1 VKTVKT
7 EEIFSVTE
15 NSDYI
20 LELLTEYGMLTEEQV
35 EEGWK
40 KVSESNGEHDII
52 DALKILGYVDEY
64 EMMAMLAQHYGL
76 ETLDLEGYQIPL
88 EIIETVPPDIAKRY
102 NIVPVMKHDEVL
114 TIAMSD
120 PTDMETLDSLRY
132 ALKCDVEAV
141 ISPKEQIQKVID
153 QRYGSLSQSV
163 ESFIGEMDE
172 TGQIEAQMS
181 GALDEEGAEQG
192 DDAPIIKLVSLLIIE
207 AFNKR
212 ASDIHLE
219 PLEKRY
225 RVRYRID
232 GVLKEMESPPKYLQ
246 PNITS
251 RLKIMAKMD
260 ISEKRIPLDGRIQ
273 LKIGQKDIDLRVS
286 SVPTTHG
293 ESIVM
298 RILDKSSIQLDIPQL
313 GFYSDDQELIDKVL
327 ALPEGVFLVTG
338 PTGSGKTT
346 SLYAFLN
353 TMNSPHRKII
363 TVEDPIEY
371 QLSGINQVQVN
382 HLINMTF
389 AAALRSMLRQ
399 APNVIMVGEIRDLE
413 TAETAINAALTGHL
427 VFSTLHTNDAP
438 SAVTRL
444 IDMGVKPF
452 LVASAVRAIMAQRLV
467 RRICKK
473 CIAPYIPE
481 PKEIQLLKL
490 SDEFIK
496 KSTFMKGR
504 GCAECGNSGYRGRVG
519 IYEVFI
525 LSEEI
530 QHMIYKKVT
539 AGTIRDAARKSGMR
553 TLREDALRKAAAGLT
568 SLEEVIGAT
577 VQDEN

>member
-1 VKTVKT
+1 MKTVKT